1 MSFNLGPG
9 EQFVFEGHPSWRSIL
24 DFYAKGALATGVLAA
39 LVALWG
45 KVIGDGVNEGLVTVV
60 ILVGAAIVA
69 LAGLLKRVATRY
81 SITNKRLHI
90 KRGIVSRVVQE
101 TRLSRVQ
108 DVSYSQSL
116 LQRLLQIGDVD
127 FDTASNDS
135 NTFVFTGVADPG
147 EIVEAVHTATG
158 PDRETALGDE
168 PEAPRPA

>member
-1 MSFNLGPG
+1 MSFKLGPG

-24 DFYAKGALATGVLAA
+24 DFYAKGALATGVVAA

-60 ILVGAAIVA
+60 ILVGAGIVA

-90 KRGIVSRVVQE
+90 KRGIISRVVQE

-116 LQRLLQIGDVD
+116 LQRLLQIGNVD
-127 FDTASNDS
+127 FDTASADS

-147 EIVEAVHTATG
+147 KIVEAVHTATG
-158 PDRETALGDE
+158 PEGEAALGEE
-168 PEAPRPA
+168 PEPPPPA